1 MLNDCFILCSEV
13 ILTIMTEQLASAEE
27 NLDRILAVQS
37 CFGPKGM
44 PLNEP
49 GRVLVG
55 EGHLVKLCRR
65 RHQPRVFF
73 LFNDILVYGSI
84 LVHGRWYTSQQVIQL
99 KNIEVENLEDSP
111 DMKNQF
117 LIPRTPQVLLCVG
130 TLAPGEVCWITHIK
144 ECCDKLEGTVQE
156 PGQGLAHS
164 WVPDSASSNCMRC
177 DRKFTTMHR
186 RHPLQ
191 EMWSLQAEKT
201 TRNRGDSGG
210 NSWSDESSS
219 DEDGTELRKYP
230 SSQQWVEQS
239 NHVVQGWSSYSAK

>member
-1 MLNDCFILCSEV
+1 
-13 ILTIMTEQLASAEE
+13 MTEQLASAEE

-84 LVHGRWYTSQQVIQL
+84 LVHGRWRSMPGSRTSRSVAT
-99 KNIEVENLEDSP
+99 SWRGR
-111 DMKNQF
+111 F
-117 LIPRTPQVLLCVG
+117 RS
-130 TLAPGEVCWITHIK
+130 
-144 ECCDKLEGTVQE
+144 

-186 RHPLQ
+186 RHHCRKCGDLVCGSCSNQRFLIPNISCTPKRVCLGCFR
-191 EMWSLQAEKT
+191 SLQAEKT